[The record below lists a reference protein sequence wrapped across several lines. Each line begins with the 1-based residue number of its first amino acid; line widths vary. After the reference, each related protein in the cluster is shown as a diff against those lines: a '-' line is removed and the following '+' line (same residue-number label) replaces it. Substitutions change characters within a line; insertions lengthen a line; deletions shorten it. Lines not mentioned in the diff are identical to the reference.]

1 MTQVPSDPGMTIA
14 FTIAATLAGLTAYGI
29 YTAFGEPGK
38 ELEDPFDHHD
48 D

>member
-1 MTQVPSDPGMTIA
+1 MEATSDAGLTIA

-38 ELEDPFDHHD
+38 QLEDPFDHHD